1 MSLPAYLPAD
11 LTPSDIRH
19 TYAHKQNSASSASG
33 QGVEEG
39 VGPWGADGF
48 TFADLIDIINP
59 LQHIPVVSTLYRRVT
74 GDEIA
79 PAAQFIGSGLL
90 GGVPGLMIAGAN
102 VAVQEATGQDIGET
116 VLAALMDDD
125 AVVTDPSPSKLA
137 ALAEATTPSSAVP
150 AASSSGNVAP
160 EQTIVASAGPAS
172 FFAPRPAHP
181 TGTAEQAPLAPG
193 AIRNKYFKPQ
203 AAVRAAAIE
212 ANAPRGATSSATV
225 NTAPAMPAAASL
237 ANEATTADAK
247 RLAANRAALLAVARD
262 LRTTVEGHQAY
273 NASERLKQLYRAQ
286 DGVPLRS
293 AQ

>member
-19 TYAHKQNSASSASG
+19 TYAHKQNPASSGTG
-33 QGVEEG
+33 QGVKEG
-39 VGPWGADGF
+39 VEPWGADGF
-48 TFADLIDIINP
+48 NFADLIDIINP
-59 LQHIPVVSTLYRRVT
+59 LQHIPVVSTLYRRAT

-102 VAVQEATGQDIGET
+102 VAIQEATGQDIGET
-116 VLAALMDDD
+116 ILAALLNDD
-125 AVVTDPSPSKLA
+125 AVVADPSSSKLA
-137 ALAEATTPSSAVP
+137 ALASATTPSSAAS
-150 AASSSGNVAP
+150 AASSSGNVALA
-160 EQTIVASAGPAS
+160 QTILASAGPAS

-181 TGTAEQAPLAPG
+181 TGTAEQASLAPG
-193 AIRNKYFKPQ
+193 AIQNKFFKPQ

-212 ANAPRGATSSATV
+212 ANAPRGATSSAAV

-286 DGVPLRS
+286 DGVPLRP